1 MNYTEIGRKI
11 GKSDKAVRKMCIA
24 YNLPYRSKDLK
35 QFRID
40 NDCYIPTK
48 SELRKTKEERYVHY
62 EINGEKK
69 NSQRLEFISWF
80 RRKKNWSICKQ
91 TFI

>member
-11 GKSDKAVRKMCIA
+11 GKSDKVIRKMCIA

-40 NDCYIPTK
+40 NNCYIPTK
-48 SELRKTKEERYVHY
+48 SELRKTKEERYEETIEY
-62 EINGEKK
+62 IK
-69 NSQRLEFISWF
+69 SFM
-80 RRKKNWSICKQ
+80 
-91 TFI
+91 